1 MNIYD
6 RFFSIKGIVLDIDGV
21 CTDNTILVTDQSEFL
36 RMMHVRDG
44 YAIKKALKEGFKIGI
59 ISGGKSEGSR
69 RRFELLGV
77 TDIYLGIDQKL
88 EVFVALLNL
97 WQLPMDQIA
106 YMGDDIPDLEIMQKV
121 GLASCPMD
129 SVPEILSIAQYIS
142 PIAGGQGCV
151 RDLLEKILQAQDK
164 WL

>member
-1 MNIYD
+1 MNVYD

-21 CTDNTILVTDQSEFL
+21 CTDNSILVTDQSEFF
-36 RMMHVRDG
+36 RMMNVRDG
-44 YAIKKALKEGFKIGI
+44 YAIKKALLEGFKIGI

-77 TDIYLGIDQKL
+77 TDIYLGIENKL
-88 EVFVALLNL
+88 EVFLGLLEQ
-97 WQLPMDQIA
+97 WQLSADQIA
-106 YMGDDIPDLEIMQKV
+106 YMGDDIPDLEVMQEV
-121 GLASCPMD
+121 GLASCPSD
-129 SVPEILSIAQYIS
+129 AVPEILKIAKYVS

-151 RDLLEKILQAQDK
+151 RDLLEKILQAQEK